1 MEIIGRVT
9 KDATVRKLKDGREL
23 VVFSIAINDY
33 FKTKTGEKREET
45 TYVNCSYWVNVKAA
59 ELIRKG
65 GIVSLFGR
73 IGLNAYKSMEGDFHA
88 HLTFHVNAFKVIT
101 QQKKGT
107 AKEYQPASAGADNDD
122 LPF

>member
-9 KDATVRKLKDGREL
+9 KDAEVRKLKDGREL
-23 VVFSIAINDY
+23 VAFSIAINDY
-33 FKTKTGEKREET
+33 YKTKSGEKREET
-45 TYVNCSYWVNVKAA
+45 TYINCSYWVNVKAA

-73 IGLNAYKSMEGDFHA
+73 IGLNAYKSMDGDFHA
-88 HLTFHVNAFKVIT
+88 HLTFHVNAFKVVA
-101 QQKKGT
+101 QQKKS
-107 AKEYQPASAGADNDD
+107 AIRAPEPASVEANGDD